1 MEEKQ
6 KSSGENTNLIQE
18 VYKARWRAYRIE
30 LKRCQ
35 TEPTEESVHDL
46 RVATRRLLALIDLL
60 RAIAPHPRLQNLRST
75 LKNQLDDM
83 GELRDTQVMLVET
96 SEVLAEL
103 PEIEPFQK
111 FLNKRER
118 HLLRST
124 AKAIKGFKYSGVRK
138 RMDSVRKKILKQKL
152 GTILNSLLLQAVDNR
167 FGVVLR
173 RLQLVDPANPAT
185 IHRMRVSFK
194 KFRYMV
200 EIVHPLVPNYP
211 EDNFKHM
218 HDYQGAM
225 GDIQDMEVLLSTLE
239 DFAERDISYDPEP
252 VLRYYQQRSGEFVN
266 AFIEDMHQVNT
277 FWRADSDVS
286 FPWESEEPREKSAS
300 TEELPKPPPDWEKNE
315 KKKQAEAG
323 IDTQKNKHNFS
334 VQ

>member
-6 KSSGENTNLIQE
+6 ESSGENTNFLQD
-18 VYKARWRAYRIE
+18 VYKARWRAYRLE

-35 TEPTEESVHDL
+35 TEPTEEAVHDL

-60 RAIAPHPRLQNLRST
+60 RVIASHPSLQKLQRT
-75 LKNQLDDM
+75 LKDQLDDLN
-83 GELRDTQVMLVET
+83 ELRDTQVMLVET
-96 SEVLAEL
+96 SEALDEL

-111 FLNKRER
+111 FLDKRER

-152 GTILNSLLLQAVDNR
+152 DIILNSLLLQAVDNQ
-167 FGVVLR
+167 FGAVMR
-173 RLQLVDPANPAT
+173 RLQRLDPANLAT
-185 IHRMRVSFK
+185 VHRMRISFK

-200 EIVHPLVPNYP
+200 EIIHPLIPNFP
-211 EDNFKHM
+211 QNNFKHM

-225 GDIQDMEVLLSTLE
+225 GDIQDMEILLSTFE
-239 DFAERDISYDPEP
+239 DFAERDVSYDPEP
-252 VLRYYQQRSGEFVN
+252 VLRYYQQRSNEFVN
-266 AFIEDMHQVNT
+266 TFIEDMHQVNT
-277 FWRADSDVS
+277 FWRTSSDAP
-286 FPWESEEPREKSAS
+286 FPWESRQLREKSSS
-300 TEELPKPPPDWEKNE
+300 TEELTETLPNREKNE
-315 KKKQAEAG
+315 KGRQAKAG
-323 IDTQKNKHNFS
+323 VDAQVNKDNFS